1 MKSQPIEKIRKR
13 FKREWL
19 LFAVTEMDE
28 RKTLPLK
35 GRLITHSPRQDDVYR
50 ALLCHKG
57 RTYMTFSDDNLPMGY
72 AAAF

>member
-13 FKREWL
+13 FKKEWL
-19 LFAVTEMDE
+19 L
-28 RKTLPLK
+28 
-35 GRLITHSPRQDDVYR
+35 
-50 ALLCHKG
+50 LLRSKG

>member
-1 MKSQPIEKIRKR
+1 MKSQPIEKVRKR
-13 FKREWL
+13 YNREWL

-35 GRLITHSPRQDDVYR
+35 GQLIAHSARQDDVYQ
-50 ALLCHKG
+50 ALLRYKG